1 MGIFGRKASTITFQ
15 PSAAP
20 QPQPPSMS
28 PEEVLEHAGFQRGW
42 RAETIWLTHQRKG
55 AITDLFK
62 RYGYSSMPAW
72 CVADDGAIGVSIDGQ
87 HIGYVPKGKLRK
99 VQEIGDRVAALAIIS
114 GGDSSLKIGIHI
126 AGL

>member
-15 PSAAP
+15 PAAAP
-20 QPQPPSMS
+20 QPKPPSMT
-28 PEEVLEHAGFQRGW
+28 PDQVLEHAGFQRGW

-55 AITDLFK
+55 VVADLFN
-62 RYGYSSMPAW
+62 RYGYDSMPAW
-72 CVADDGAIGVSIDGQ
+72 CFADDDTIGVSIDGQ
-87 HIGYVPKGKLRK
+87 HVGYLPKGKVRK
-99 VQEIGDRVAALAIIS
+99 VQEIGDRVAALAVIS